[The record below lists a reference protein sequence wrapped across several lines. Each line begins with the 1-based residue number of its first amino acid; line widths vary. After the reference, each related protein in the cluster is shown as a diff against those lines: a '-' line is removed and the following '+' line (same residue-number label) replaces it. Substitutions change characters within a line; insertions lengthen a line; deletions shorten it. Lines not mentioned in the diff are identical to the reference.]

1 MKRLVISQCYFLA
14 LSPWKQFF
22 QQHITASVL
31 TLFDASHCYWLP
43 ADTLVTAIIQM
54 TNLEELKVEDTK
66 ISLGHLPQVFQACQK
81 ISQLGFTLTEK
92 NLDKYQK
99 DVMNK
104 VSLDW
109 MKQGF
114 SRLTRLK
121 IFAFALDEN
130 CYENSWLVTLGVLT

>member
-1 MKRLVISQCYFLA
+1 
-14 LSPWKQFF
+14 
-22 QQHITASVL
+22 VL
-31 TLFDASHCYWLP
+31 TSFDASHCYWLP
-43 ADTLVTAIIQM
+43 ADTLTTAIIQM

-66 ISLGHLPQVFQACQK
+66 ISLGHLPQVFEACQK
-81 ISQLGFTLTEK
+81 ISQLGFTLAEK
-92 NLDKYQK
+92 NLGKYQE

-109 MKQGF
+109 MKKGF